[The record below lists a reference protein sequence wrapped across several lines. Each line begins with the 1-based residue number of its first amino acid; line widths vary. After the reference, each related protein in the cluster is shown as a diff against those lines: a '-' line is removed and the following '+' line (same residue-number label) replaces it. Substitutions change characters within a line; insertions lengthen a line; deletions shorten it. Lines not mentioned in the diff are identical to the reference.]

1 MRKTRGAV
9 VLSIGL
15 ASVIACPACRSS
27 DSSDSEL
34 RHAFHDGVWLLTVD
48 RALRPGRPTVGVPT
62 DPLSEAD
69 FAPVD
74 GGARYRL
81 VVSRDAARIEVVE
94 SQMVA
99 QLEQATAERLIY
111 GLVDGAFA
119 GGRIMVWREAGGIQ
133 AELTIFGS
141 GLPVVRSERG
151 SVRTGR

>member
-1 MRKTRGAV
+1 V
-9 VLSIGL
+9 S
-15 ASVIACPACRSS
+15 
-27 DSSDSEL
+27 
-34 RHAFHDGVWLLTVD
+34 
-48 RALRPGRPTVGVPT
+48 T

-81 VVSRDAARIEVVE
+81 VVAEDAARIEVVE
-94 SQMVA
+94 SQPASYERRSLEAMVA

-119 GGRIMVWREAGGIQ
+119 GGRFMVWREPSGIQ
-133 AELTIFGS
+133 AELTIYGS

-151 SVRTGR
+151 SVRTVR